1 MIKLIIAFI
10 VIFFMFYAGIPY
22 VIKQSASVKYALTV
36 RVIFS
41 IICTLLAI
49 ATMTLFVVLF

>member
-1 MIKLIIAFI
+1 MIRLFVAFV

-22 VIKQSASVKYALTV
+22 VIKQSASVKYTLTV
-36 RVIFS
+36 RVFFS

-49 ATMTLFVVLF
+49 AAMTLFVYLF

>member
-1 MIKLIIAFI
+1 MIRLFVAFV

-22 VIKQSASVKYALTV
+22 VIKQSMAVKYMLTV

-41 IICTLLAI
+41 IICASLAI
-49 ATMTLFVVLF
+49 AAMTLFVYLF

>member
-22 VIKQSASVKYALTV
+22 VIKQYASVKYALTV

-49 ATMTLFVVLF
+49 AAMTLFVVLF